1 MAKTFSLEIVTT
13 DRIFYKGECEH
24 LVITAIDGL
33 LGILAG
39 HEPLVTALP
48 AGELKYMVDGKWR
61 YAAISDGFIQV
72 MPDKSVIL
80 ADSCELPEEI
90 DIDGLEIDL
99 GKMMKD
105 RSAAMFA
112 DFDPKDE
119 NAAAPY
125 PYQVT
130 KLLKV
135 KNVTVTDGKRWMF
148 FRSPALFKDLKVE
161 GACPGYPPR

>member
-1 MAKTFSLEIVTT
+1 MAKTFHLEIVTT
-13 DRIFYKGECEH
+13 DRIFYKGDCEH

-90 DIDGLEIDL
+90 DIKRAEEARERAKEKLRQKQSIKEYYQTQ
-99 GKMMKD
+99 
-105 RSAAMFA
+105 AALNRAM
-112 DFDPKDE
+112 
-119 NAAAPY
+119 NR
-125 PYQVT
+125 
-130 KLLKV
+130 LKV
-135 KNVTVTDGKRWMF
+135 SQKH
-148 FRSPALFKDLKVE
+148 FK
-161 GACPGYPPR
+161 

>member
-1 MAKTFSLEIVTT
+1 MAKTFSLEIVAT

-80 ADSCELPEEI
+80 ADSSELPEEI
-90 DIDGLEIDL
+90 DIKRAEEARERAQEKLRQKQSIQEYYQTQ
-99 GKMMKD
+99 
-105 RSAAMFA
+105 AALNRAM
-112 DFDPKDE
+112 
-119 NAAAPY
+119 NR
-125 PYQVT
+125 
-130 KLLKV
+130 LKV
-135 KNVTVTDGKRWMF
+135 SQKH
-148 FRSPALFKDLKVE
+148 FK
-161 GACPGYPPR
+161 